1 MDSYSLTEND
11 NLSKKKN
18 SFFQDK
24 IDYKKFKLKNKIF
37 LSCKQKDYNTSI
49 NNSKSNKDLNIRYS
63 KTIDDINNNFNKM
76 INEKFN
82 LKSIFNENFVFDF
95 DTNKKNKKLAIIKN
109 GIIYWLRKLYIIYQ
123 NNLIQINNNNI
134 FYFYYPIKDL
144 NMIKNKS
151 NLLQFEK
158 YMTND
163 NLFCNNLADIRA
175 AIKDFLNINKNYD
188 FFKIILYKENFD
200 LIKTDSQLM
209 EKIERYK
216 ILYAKITKLSD
227 EKIFNK
233 TNRTYFSRQLFKS
246 FEFKN
251 KKKINNIFQNK
262 LLKSEIN
269 FDIKISNNKK
279 NFSSNT
285 PKLDSDISSKN
296 DKKMLLLSNKYKTF
310 KNDKKYINNITYSID
325 KLILDDMN
333 DIQSNHYDNNY
344 LKFYNNKKNERTN
357 FIHRNNTLN
366 IFKNLKFS
374 NNKKPIIKQNGFIN
388 AQIYKIFNTFNS
400 RKSNSLINK
409 NSFEQTNSVSEN
421 YRYLT
426 NFSFKKNI
434 YQNDK
439 FNKENNIYKNFRS
452 YKNIN
457 PIKLKLKNNLLRMYN
472 FETESNDMNLFN
484 ENDKKN
490 FTSYKIN
497 KYNHN
502 NILNLNLIKSN
513 QYTNNTEINQILFV
527 ALNTLLKNFI
537 SEKLDYFIKNEE
549 IKEIFDVENII
560 ISLTNFD
567 IDVNIYPYFKE
578 FLLYLYLSNYIN
590 LYHTEFCL
598 QLYKNINGKD
608 YIDLNHI
615 ILINSF
621 KNLVFDVKNIFESLK
636 SDKKIMKEKL
646 KENFNKIGKTIS
658 LASFVI
664 FLVFNRNNFNSIFK
678 KELLIDVLNNIDIN
692 FNLDTMDN
700 GIDIEQYIKF
710 RCYLTRNKFINE
722 NMKKEFISNFFNIA
736 VFKNK
741 HFDKGIFI
749 IKLRP
754 IFINLENII
763 KFSNKKDLDDS
774 LLIDTYN
781 KFINYF
787 NF

>member
-1 MDSYSLTEND
+1 M
-11 NLSKKKN
+11 
-18 SFFQDK
+18 
-24 IDYKKFKLKNKIF
+24 
-37 LSCKQKDYNTSI
+37 
-49 NNSKSNKDLNIRYS
+49 NIRYS

-158 YMTND
+158 YMAND

-285 PKLDSDISSKN
+285 PKLYSDISSKN

-426 NFSFKKNI
+426 NFGFKKNI

>member
-1 MDSYSLTEND
+1 
-11 NLSKKKN
+11 
-18 SFFQDK
+18 
-24 IDYKKFKLKNKIF
+24 
-37 LSCKQKDYNTSI
+37 
-49 NNSKSNKDLNIRYS
+49 
-63 KTIDDINNNFNKM
+63 
-76 INEKFN
+76 
-82 LKSIFNENFVFDF
+82 
-95 DTNKKNKKLAIIKN
+95 
-109 GIIYWLRKLYIIYQ
+109 
-123 NNLIQINNNNI
+123 
-134 FYFYYPIKDL
+134 
-144 NMIKNKS
+144 
-151 NLLQFEK
+151 
-158 YMTND
+158 
-163 NLFCNNLADIRA
+163 
-175 AIKDFLNINKNYD
+175 
-188 FFKIILYKENFD
+188 
-200 LIKTDSQLM
+200 
-209 EKIERYK
+209 
-216 ILYAKITKLSD
+216 
-227 EKIFNK
+227 
-233 TNRTYFSRQLFKS
+233 
-246 FEFKN
+246 
-251 KKKINNIFQNK
+251 
-262 LLKSEIN
+262 
-269 FDIKISNNKK
+269 
-279 NFSSNT
+279 
-285 PKLDSDISSKN
+285 
-296 DKKMLLLSNKYKTF
+296 
-310 KNDKKYINNITYSID
+310 
-325 KLILDDMN
+325 
-333 DIQSNHYDNNY
+333 
-344 LKFYNNKKNERTN
+344 
-357 FIHRNNTLN
+357 
-366 IFKNLKFS
+366 
-374 NNKKPIIKQNGFIN
+374 
-388 AQIYKIFNTFNS
+388 
-400 RKSNSLINK
+400 
-409 NSFEQTNSVSEN
+409 
-421 YRYLT
+421 
-426 NFSFKKNI
+426 
-434 YQNDK
+434 
-439 FNKENNIYKNFRS
+439 
-452 YKNIN
+452 
-457 PIKLKLKNNLLRMYN
+457 MYN

-513 QYTNNTEINQILFV
+513 QYTNNTEINQIFFV

-722 NMKKEFISNFFNIA
+722 NMKKEFISNFFNIT